1 MGLRICTENVD
12 IFFVVSFIKDLMR
25 GDLEGCLERI
35 RSFFV
40 SIPYE
45 AGHRKVVKVGVNFDS
60 ATRTIGEW
68 VIEEE

>member
-1 MGLRICTENVD
+1 MC
-12 IFFVVSFIKDLMR
+12 
-25 GDLEGCLERI
+25 GDLEGCLERT

>member
-1 MGLRICTENVD
+1 
-12 IFFVVSFIKDLMR
+12 MR
-25 GDLEGCLERI
+25 GDLEGCLERT
-35 RSFFV
+35 RFFFV

-45 AGHRKVVKVGVNFDS
+45 AGHRKVAKVGVNFDS